1 MISRRKRHLFVAS
14 IFAWLML
21 SVFAVGVLTPA
32 LSGTAQDSR
41 FMLAAPTIPSPSDME
56 FENGTQGEWIN
67 WNATDAEPKNYTVTR
82 DGDVHLSGS
91 WDGSEIAVN
100 LNHLSSDELAHTL
113 PVTFIFRC
121 TVFNMQNESV
131 YDEVQVR
138 LIADESSPIIEA
150 VMWGN
155 ETLVC
160 NETLGAYQAFYE
172 EGSFGHEI
180 TWNIT
185 ESNPDTYN
193 ITRLSNYPIDNH
205 TVVETGDWDGDNI
218 TLNVDGLNSTHWHL
232 FTLYLNDTL
241 GHNVTSLVNVTVYED
256 ITAPVIDSP
265 DDISYEFGAEPYS
278 IEWAVYDSNPDNYTV
293 IVTILYNDTSYGEG
307 LAAHGPANITDGEWT
322 FADPKGGDII
332 VQVHDL
338 YLGNYT
344 YTITLFDAFGRNATD
359 SVNITVYRDLRAPVI
374 NATGDLTYEEGYT
387 GNYLNWSAEETN
399 PRVYNLTRDG
409 EVIMNG
415 TWSGQN
421 LSLIIDGMDV
431 GTFVYNMSFTDY
443 FNQTSYVIITV
454 QVTPD
459 IHLPTAT
466 AIRVIQSYSLETW
479 NDVEIQAFIWD
490 LNGILNI
497 TLEWGT
503 DPSNPEHSSMDSLGE
518 NLFIASL
525 GEYPHGSVVWYRLTV
540 QDNSSVQN
548 IKSSGWSYFE
558 VAPLES
564 EGTPALL
571 WVGFLILGS
580 LATIVLFVIYFRTK
594 TK

>member
-1 MISRRKRHLFVAS
+1 MGSRRTRHLFVAS
-14 IFAWLML
+14 FFAWLML
-21 SVFAVGVLTPA
+21 SVFAVGVMTPA
-32 LSGTAQDSR
+32 LSETAQDNR
-41 FMLAAPTIPSPSDME
+41 FMLAVPSITSPSDME
-56 FENGTQGEWIN
+56 FENGTQGEQVT
-67 WNATDAEPKNYTVTR
+67 WNATEAEPKNYTVTR
-82 DGDVHLSGS
+82 DGDVYSSGS
-91 WDGSEIAVN
+91 WDGAEIDVD

-155 ETLVC
+155 ETLVF
-160 NETLGAYQAFYE
+160 NSTSGSYEASYE
-172 EGSFGHEI
+172 EGSFDHEI

-185 ESNPDTYN
+185 ESNPDTFN
-193 ITRLSNYPIDNH
+193 ITRLSNYPTDNN
-205 TVVETGDWDGDNI
+205 TVIEAGDWDGDNI
-218 TLNVDGLNSTHWHL
+218 TLNVDGLNSTHWYL

-256 ITAPVIDSP
+256 ITAPTIDSP
-265 DDISYEFGAEPYS
+265 DDISYEFGAEPYY
-278 IEWAVYDSNPDNYTV
+278 IEWKVYDSNPKNYSL
-293 IVTILYNDTSYGEG
+293 IVTILYNDTSYGDP
-307 LAAHGPANITDGEWT
+307 LAVHGPANKTLDEWT
-322 FADPKGGDII
+322 LTDSKGDDISFP
-332 VQVHDL
+332 VHDL

-344 YTITLFDAFGRNATD
+344 YTMTLFDIFGRNVTD
-359 SVNITVYRDLRAPVI
+359 SVNVTVYRDLRAPVI
-374 NATGDLTYEEGYT
+374 NATGDLVYEEGYT
-387 GNYLNWSAEETN
+387 GNYLNWSAEENN

-415 TWSGQN
+415 TWSGHN
-421 LSLIIDGMDV
+421 LSLVIDGLDV
-431 GTFVYNMSFTDY
+431 GIFVYNMSFTDY

-459 IHLPTAT
+459 IHLPAVA

-479 NDVEIQAFIWD
+479 NNVEIQAFIWD
-490 LNGILNI
+490 LNDIFNI

-503 DPSNPEHSSMDSLGE
+503 DPSNPAHSSMDSLGE

-525 GEYPHGSVVWYRLTV
+525 GEYPHGFVVWYRITV
-540 QDNSSVQN
+540 QDNSSVRN

>member
-1 MISRRKRHLFVAS
+1 MILRRKRHLFITS
-14 IFAWLML
+14 IFVWLVL
-21 SVFAVGVLTPA
+21 SVFTVGILTPA
-32 LSGTAQDSR
+32 SSGTAQGNK
-41 FMLAAPTIPSPSDME
+41 FMLAAPTITSPSDME
-56 FENGTQGEWIN
+56 FENGTQGKSIT
-67 WNATDAEPKNYTVTR
+67 WNATDAEPRNYTVTR
-82 DGDVHLSGS
+82 DGDSHRSGS
-91 WDGSEIAVN
+91 WDGSEINVD

-138 LIADESSPIIEA
+138 LIADESPPIIEA

-155 ETLVC
+155 ETLVF
-160 NETLGAYQAFYE
+160 NATLGTYEASYE

-185 ESNPDTYN
+185 ESNPDTFN
-193 ITRLSNYPIDNH
+193 ITRLSNYPTDND
-205 TVVETGDWDGDNI
+205 TVIEAGDWNGDNI
-218 TLNVDGLNSTHWHL
+218 TLNVDGLNSTHWFL

-241 GHNVTSLVNVTVYED
+241 GHNVTSLVNITVYED
-256 ITAPVIDSP
+256 ITAPTVDSP
-265 DDISYEFGAEPYS
+265 DDISYEFGAEPYN
-278 IEWAVYDSNPDNYTV
+278 IEWKVYDSNPENYTV
-293 IVTILYNDTSYGEG
+293 IVTILYNDTSYGDP
-307 LAAHGPANITDGEWT
+307 LAVHGPANITQDEWT
-322 FADPKGGDII
+322 LTDPKGDDI
-332 VQVHDL
+332 VVPVHDL
-338 YLGNYT
+338 FLGNYT
-344 YTITLFDAFGRNATD
+344 YTITLFDAFGMNVTD
-359 SVNITVYRDLRAPVI
+359 SVNVTVYRDVRAPVI
-374 NATGDLTYEEGYT
+374 NATEDLTYEEGYT
-387 GNYLNWSAEETN
+387 GNYLNWSAEEN
-399 PRVYNLTRDG
+399 SPRVYNLTRDG

-421 LSLIIDGMDV
+421 LSLVIDGLDV
-431 GTFVYNMSFTDY
+431 GIFVYNMSFTDY

-459 IHLPTAT
+459 IHLPTVA
-466 AIRVIQSYSLETW
+466 AIRVIQSYSSETW
-479 NDVEIQAFIWD
+479 NNVEIQAFIWD
-490 LNGILNI
+490 LNDILNI

-503 DPSNPEHSSMDSLGE
+503 DPTNPANSSMDSLGE

-525 GEYPHGSVVWYRLTV
+525 GEYPHGFVVWYRITIH
-540 QDNSSVQN
+540 DNSSVQN

-558 VAPLES
+558 VESLES

>member
-1 MISRRKRHLFVAS
+1 MVSRRKRHLLVAS

-21 SVFAVGVLTPA
+21 SVFAVGVMTPV
-32 LSGTAQDSR
+32 LSETAQDNR
-41 FMLAAPTIPSPSDME
+41 FMLAAPTITSPSDME
-56 FENGTQGEWIN
+56 FENGTQGKLIT

-82 DGDVHLSGS
+82 DGDIYRSGF
-91 WDGSEIAVN
+91 WDGSEINVG
-100 LNHLSSDELAHTL
+100 LDHLSSDELAHTL
-113 PVTFIFRC
+113 PVIFIFRC

-138 LIADESSPIIEA
+138 LIADESLPILEA

-155 ETLVC
+155 ETLVF
-160 NETLGAYQAFYE
+160 NSTLGAYEASYE

-193 ITRLSNYPIDNH
+193 ITRLSNYPTDNH
-205 TVVETGDWDGDNI
+205 TVIEAGDWDGDNI
-218 TLNVDGLNSTHWHL
+218 TLNVDGLNSTHWYL
-232 FTLYLNDTL
+232 FTLFLNDTL
-241 GHNVTSLVNVTVYED
+241 GHNVTSLVNVTIYED

-265 DDISYEFGAEPYS
+265 DDISYEFGAKPYYV
-278 IEWAVYDSNPDNYTV
+278 EWNVYDSNPKNYTV
-293 IVTILYNDTSYGEG
+293 IVTILYNDTSYGDP
-307 LAAHGPANITDGEWT
+307 LAAHGPANITQDEWT
-322 FADPKGGDII
+322 LTHPKGDDI
-332 VQVHDL
+332 VFPVHGL

-344 YTITLFDAFGRNATD
+344 YTMTLFDAFGKNATD
-359 SVNITVYRDLRAPVI
+359 SVNVTVYRDLRAPVI

-387 GNYLNWSAEETN
+387 GNYLNWSAEENN
-399 PRVYNLTRDG
+399 PRMYNLTRDG

-421 LSLIIDGMDV
+421 LSLVIDGLDV
-431 GTFVYNMSFTDY
+431 GIFVYNMSFTDY
-443 FNQTSYVIITV
+443 FNQTSYVITTV
-454 QVTPD
+454 QVIPD
-459 IHLPTAT
+459 FHLPALA
-466 AIRVIQSYSLETW
+466 AIGVIQSYSSETW
-479 NDVEIQAFIWD
+479 NNVEIQAFIWD

-503 DPSNPEHSSMDSLGE
+503 DPSNPAHSSMDSLGE

-525 GEYPHGSVVWYRLTV
+525 GEYPHGFVVWYRITV

-558 VAPLES
+558 VVPLKS
-564 EGTPALL
+564 ERTPVLL